1 MTRTDRS
8 DEYERIARE
17 TTWQVVPRLAEDV
30 SVAAD
35 ETASAVYWGDLDAEQ
50 IERFRQ
56 HLFDLRYATEEYLA
70 RFCDDAEPW
79 GDAEPWSDAESSAT
93 RRTPS
98 WRPAEETPPWLR
110 DERPDR
116 TPE

>member
-17 TTWQVVPRLAEDV
+17 TTWQVVTRLAEDV

-50 IERFRQ
+50 IERLRQ
-56 HLFDLRYATEEYLA
+56 HLFDLQYATEEYLA
-70 RFCDDAEPW
+70 RVCDDAEPW
-79 GDAEPWSDAESSAT
+79 GDAESPPAGRA
-93 RRTPS
+93 PS
-98 WRPAEETPPWLR
+98 WRPTDERPPWLR
-110 DERPDR
+110 GERPAR